1 MSLRM
6 LQYSVTLLFLLVSY
20 LHNEFRSC
28 FTKKKTNEK
37 IFTVKTCSLMKPRD
51 STFAHWRSKNLHWET
66 LFSIFL
72 EIITWILRVEVRAT
86 FYPTSPTSALSKRES
101 RNCEPRSE
109 ALASRLAA
117 RTRIIVVL
125 WWAPDTSLLSLRE
138 SWLPLGSC
146 RFTLL
151 ASTKFCTIDRYMLFY
166 RIFPRYAS
174 KILRIRLTNFR
185 KRNESL
191 LLSSRFVFS
200 LSRWIL
206 MIRVVIRDTSVL
218 SISSCR
224 IEVRIVKRNFQSEN
238 SRRRCS
244 RGTKFPG
251 ETPELFFLSRL

>member
-1 MSLRM
+1 
-6 LQYSVTLLFLLVSY
+6 
-20 LHNEFRSC
+20 
-28 FTKKKTNEK
+28 
-37 IFTVKTCSLMKPRD
+37 MKPRD
-51 STFAHWRSKNLHWET
+51 STFAHWRSKNFHWET

-206 MIRVVIRDTSVL
+206 MIRVVTRDTSVL